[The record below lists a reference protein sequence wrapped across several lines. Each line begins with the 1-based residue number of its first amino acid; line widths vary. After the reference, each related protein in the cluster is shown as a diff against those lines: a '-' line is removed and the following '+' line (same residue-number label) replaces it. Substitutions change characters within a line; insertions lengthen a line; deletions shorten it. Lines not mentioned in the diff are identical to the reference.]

1 MLQRKIYACS
11 IQEVVA
17 LENGIRQRVLDKCVE
32 ETYIVF
38 YKWFPYEIV
47 KYICT
52 LNYPMAVVAYRVKG
66 TQNSYDIEFVN
77 RSKLS

>member
-38 YKWFPYEIV
+38 YNWFPYEIV
-47 KYICT
+47 EHICT

-66 TQNSYDIEFVN
+66 TQNNYDIEFVN
-77 RSKLS
+77 RSKLY